1 MDQDDQ
7 YLQERQSLL
16 SRFRE
21 SLKLPM
27 SERYFDEDDLIEI
40 FDYAGDLNDDYL
52 RMEALMCAA
61 RYFPDSEEL
70 NVRRGIFYSQ
80 YSNDTLKKF
89 VEDTPSNGNFIIELL
104 KVRNSVDCSKEE
116 LINNLDNLVDSQ
128 IRLTDEEVIQLLDTA
143 SSLNLY
149 KVWLKP
155 NYDKIREKAEYKNV
169 FIYEAAAISDL
180 NQDYQTSAKMF
191 EELTEIEPFNS
202 YYWVQLAKEYNLIND
217 TDKALSAVDYALA
230 IKPNFTEALL
240 LKAKIKYDLDCPLEE
255 IADTLLLTIKNSE
268 EDIPT
273 LKFLSSIYAEHGDL
287 AKASAMLKQALK
299 YSTPAE
305 QCEIIPELMLY
316 LPEDTPALLD
326 RYFQLNED
334 NSQLMWQSWA
344 QNLGNQGYTAQA
356 LAVIECYERNAG
368 LHIPSLFA
376 LENAFISKKFNEAL
390 EIIKEIE
397 AIEFEI
403 PSVFAIHIVSLLKV
417 GEYLQTL
424 ALCDYFLKNFNI
436 DKYHSLNNRL
446 DYIGLTSLIDHVVH
460 RLSNNND
467 PSDWEDFDPFHYWQ
481 ADE

>member
-52 RMEALMCAA
+52 RIEALMCAA

-80 YSNDTLKKF
+80 YSNDTLQKY

-104 KVRNSVDCSKEE
+104 KIRNSVDKSKEE
-116 LINNLDNLVDSQ
+116 LISSLDTLLSSQ
-128 IRLTDEEVIQLLDTA
+128 IRLIDEEVIQILDTA

-149 KVWLKP
+149 RDWLKP
-155 NYDKIREKAEYKNV
+155 NYGIIREKAEYKNV
-169 FIYEAAAISDL
+169 FIYEAAATSDM
-180 NQDYQTSAKMF
+180 NQDYQTSALMF

-202 YYWVQLAKEYNLIND
+202 YYWVQLAKEYNLINE
-217 TDKALSAVDYALA
+217 TDKALTAIEYALA

-240 LKAKIKYDLDCPLEE
+240 LKAKIKYDQNYPLKDIEE
-255 IADTLLLTIKNSE
+255 TLLLTIKNNE

-287 AKASAMLKQALK
+287 AKAGSMLRQALK
-299 YSTPAE
+299 YSSPSE
-305 QCEIIPELMLY
+305 ECDIIPELMLF
-316 LPEDTPALLD
+316 LPEDTASLLD
-326 RYFQLNED
+326 RYFHLNED
-334 NSQLMWQSWA
+334 NSNLMWQAWA

-356 LAVIECYERNAG
+356 LAVIECYERNTG
-368 LHIPSLFA
+368 LKIPSIFS
-376 LENAFISKKFNEAL
+376 LENAFVAKNFKEAL
-390 EIIKEIE
+390 DIIKEIE

-417 GEYLQTL
+417 GDYLKTL
-424 ALCDYFLKNFNI
+424 TLCDYFLKNYNI
-436 DKYHSLNNRL
+436 DKFHSLNNRL
-446 DYIGLTSLIDHVVH
+446 DYIGLTTLISQVIN
-460 RLSNNND
+460 RLTNNAG
-467 PSDWEDFDPFHYWQ
+467 PKEWEDFDPFNYWH
-481 ADE
+481 ADN